1 MQVFSFQ
8 NSTIYIFLM
17 KAIYFHIQK
26 KGRKWKENRKLIFQR
41 REPHKNIHTRIDRLI
56 NSLACI
62 SISYSKFSS
71 DVSFRANKSHFPFL
85 LPPPIVTSTRNYEFA
100 SRGSAKLNRNGRL
113 GEAASKIHPSFLLS
127 SADTCVAPEGGTG
140 RGGFRFSPPVKVG
153 EIKRAER

>member
-26 KGRKWKENRKLIFQR
+26 KGRKWKENRKRIFQR

-71 DVSFRANKSHFPFL
+71 DVSFRANKSRFPFL
-85 LPPPIVTSTRNYEFA
+85 LLPPSDRDIDAQLRIRVSV
-100 SRGSAKLNRNGRL
+100 KLNRNGRL

>member
-85 LPPPIVTSTRNYEFA
+85 LS
-100 SRGSAKLNRNGRL
+100 
-113 GEAASKIHPSFLLS
+113 PSDRDIDAQLRIRVSGL
-127 SADTCVAPEGGTG
+127 
-140 RGGFRFSPPVKVG
+140 G
-153 EIKRAER
+153 EIKQERTPGRSSFENPPLLSPFQRGHLRCT